1 MNREQIINTLVN
13 SWCDAMDLGDLMD
26 YFKMMQSELLEK
38 NTDKELEE
46 ILNFHNTG
54 ESTNATE
61 TE

>member
-46 ILNFHNTG
+46 VLNFHNTG